1 MHKNIIKAAV
11 MLSLGFVVSSIIFVL
26 GLYYTR
32 SNVVASVS
40 VKGLSER
47 EVDANL
53 GIWTIPFEA
62 VDSDLEGVNRKIKK
76 QTEILLAF
84 LKQQGFIDKEIIH
97 GTAEFRYLGKN
108 EAQPVGSSIKME
120 IVVHTSNVFL
130 LYETVQKSQELMKL
144 GVCITYHRWDGPAK
158 FIFTDLNKIKPSMI
172 QEATINAR
180 KAAKQFTIDA
190 NVPLG
195 RLRSASQGAFSI
207 EDTHIPTK
215 KRVRVVTQMQYA
227 IQ

>member
-1 MHKNIIKAAV
+1 MHKNIIKATV
-11 MLSLGFVVSSIIFVL
+11 ILSLGFVVSSIIFVL

-32 SNVVASVS
+32 SRVVASVS
-40 VKGLSER
+40 VKGLAEK

-62 VDSDLEGVNRKIKK
+62 VDSDVEGVNNKIKK

-84 LKQQGFIDKEIIH
+84 LRQQGFVDKEIIH
-97 GTAEFRYLGKN
+97 GTPEFRYLGKN
-108 EAQPVGSSIKME
+108 EAQPVGNSIKME
-120 IVVHTSNVFL
+120 VVVHTSNVFL

-144 GVCITYHRWDGPAK
+144 GVCLSYRWDGPAK

-172 QEATINAR
+172 REATINAK
-180 KAAKQFTIDA
+180 KAAEQFTADA

-195 RLRSASQGAFSI
+195 KLRNASQGAFSI
-207 EDTHIPTK
+207 EDTYIPTK